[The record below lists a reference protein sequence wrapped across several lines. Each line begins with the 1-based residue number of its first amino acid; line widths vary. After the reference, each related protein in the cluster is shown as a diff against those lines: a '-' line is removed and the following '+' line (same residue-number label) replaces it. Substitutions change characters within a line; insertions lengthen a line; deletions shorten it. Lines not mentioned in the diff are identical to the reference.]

1 MTYRNEKFV
10 SNFSFDD
17 RICPD
22 LEIDVTKTG
31 VHAYVVDGADFE
43 VEVMDSL
50 KDYVEMMK
58 SIFDFPA
65 IKEYLR

>member
-1 MTYRNEKFV
+1 M
-10 SNFSFDD
+10 SNFFGDD

-31 VHAYVVDGADFE
+31 VNTYVVDGADFE

>member
-1 MTYRNEKFV
+1 M
-10 SNFSFDD
+10 SNFFGDD

-31 VHAYVVDGADFE
+31 VNTYVVDGADFE

-58 SIFDFPA
+58 SIFDFSD
-65 IKEYLR
+65 